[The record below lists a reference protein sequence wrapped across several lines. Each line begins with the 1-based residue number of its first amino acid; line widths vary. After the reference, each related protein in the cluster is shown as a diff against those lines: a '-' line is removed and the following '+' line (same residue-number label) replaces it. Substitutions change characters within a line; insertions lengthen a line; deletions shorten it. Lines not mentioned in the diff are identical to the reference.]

1 MSTSPSPFEGRW
13 TIDAS
18 RSLVWDE
25 ASGTHVPDEVGY
37 EVITIKD
44 DGVTQDY
51 EVLYGSEPTIRMGY
65 TARYDDPEF
74 VPNAV
79 REVIGDDSPES
90 IDAFKKKLNVDASG
104 ARARNF
110 TVGSNYGLVRLHYVD
125 ERTHYRGMVNDA
137 GEPLAMMLRRMSP
150 DGNSYLASVLD
161 PEGVLYRIRW
171 FVRL

>member
-1 MSTSPSPFEGRW
+1 MSSLFSGTW

-25 ASGTHVPDEVGY
+25 AQQKHVPDKVGS
-37 EVITIKD
+37 ELITIED
-44 DGVTQDY
+44 DGEVQDY
-51 EVLYGSEPTIRMGY
+51 EVLYGENPTIRMGY
-65 TARYDDPEF
+65 TARYDDPQY

-90 IDAFKKKLNVDASG
+90 IDAFKKRINVDTSG

-110 TVGSNYGLVRLHYVD
+110 TVGSNYGLVRLHRVD

-137 GEPLAMMLRRMSP
+137 GEPLAMMLRRMAP
-150 DGNSYLASVLD
+150 DGDSYLASVLD
-161 PEGVLYRIRW
+161 PEGVLYRVRW
-171 FVRL
+171 FVRA